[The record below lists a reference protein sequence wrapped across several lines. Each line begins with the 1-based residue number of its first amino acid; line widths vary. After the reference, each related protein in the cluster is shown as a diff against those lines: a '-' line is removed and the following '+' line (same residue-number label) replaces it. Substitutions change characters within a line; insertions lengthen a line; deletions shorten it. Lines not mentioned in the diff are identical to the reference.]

1 MGAVDPVF
9 QGVDTALD
17 FGNHPT
23 ADNPAGEQGG
33 DLLQADLPD
42 QGAVILGVRSTP
54 RTSVRRMSFSAPREM
69 ASSAAAVSALML

>member
-17 FGNHPT
+17 FGNHPA

-33 DLLQADLPD
+33 DLLQPDLPD
-42 QGAVILGVRSTP
+42 QSI
-54 RTSVRRMSFSAPREM
+54 
-69 ASSAAAVSALML
+69 AAAGDSLKDRETPVLKRD

>member
-23 ADNPAGEQGG
+23 ADDPAGEQGG

-42 QGAVILGVRSTP
+42 QVRI
-54 RTSVRRMSFSAPREM
+54 F
-69 ASSAAAVSALML
+69 